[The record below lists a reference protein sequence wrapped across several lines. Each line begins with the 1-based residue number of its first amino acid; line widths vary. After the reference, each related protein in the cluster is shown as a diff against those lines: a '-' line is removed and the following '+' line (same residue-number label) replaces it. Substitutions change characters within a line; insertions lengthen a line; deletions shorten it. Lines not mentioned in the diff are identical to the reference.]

1 MAKQSPAHGYKTGY
15 GKPPV
20 DTRFKKGE
28 SGNPAGRKKGAK
40 SFPSMFRQVM
50 NEKVVI
56 RTASGKSKTISKFQA
71 AVTQV
76 INKAAAGNLQ
86 AFKMALAIMQ
96 HVDAEAGDA
105 TDALLAGIDTKAL
118 LKDFLARP
126 VVAAESALE
135 PRASRGGPREKR
147 RG

>member
-1 MAKQSPAHGYKTGY
+1 MAKPNQPHGYKTGF

-20 DTRFKKGE
+20 ETRFKKGE
-28 SGNPAGRKKGAK
+28 SGNPAGRRKGAK

-50 NEKVVI
+50 GEKVVI
-56 RTASGKSKTISKFQA
+56 RTATGKPKTITKFQA

-86 AFKMALAIMQ
+86 AFKLALAIMQ
-96 HVDAEAGDA
+96 HVDAEAGD
-105 TDALLAGIDTKAL
+105 TSETLLAGIDTKAL

-126 VVAAESALE
+126 VVATTESPEA
-135 PRASRGGPREKR
+135 RAKIKSPKGKR